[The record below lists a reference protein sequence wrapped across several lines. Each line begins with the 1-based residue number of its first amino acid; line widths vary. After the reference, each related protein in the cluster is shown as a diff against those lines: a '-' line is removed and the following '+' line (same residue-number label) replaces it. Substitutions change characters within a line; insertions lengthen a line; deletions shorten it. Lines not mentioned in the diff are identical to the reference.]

1 MPQTLPEWLWFAFF
15 TIGSAGGWVLRYK
28 GRPVTRQ
35 QNAWDAVVV
44 AAGLGHYRKEPD
56 GTERLHTD
64 VTPHVLKHTGTT
76 WLLRDGVD
84 LWDVSGLT
92 STSTKTLE
100 GVYGHHSPD
109 YQKAS
114 AKAFRRR
121 KA

>member
-1 MPQTLPEWLWFAFF
+1 MSPRIQRFLKTLRRLALV
-15 TIGSAGGWVLRYK
+15 IGGLS
-28 GRPVTRQ
+28 
-35 QNAWDAVVV
+35 VVV
-44 AAGLGHYRKEPD
+44 AAGFGHYRKEPD

-114 AKAFRRR
+114 AKAFRR